1 MSSTEPPQ
9 LLLGH
14 CQACGAWNSSAHSW
28 GCRAC
33 GAPQTSLQ
41 PKPLPGP
48 AILRNAVT
56 VYAELAPGL
65 PAHCV
70 VGEIE
75 LAPGVIEEALLQVAD
90 EAAVP
95 LGTVVEPL
103 HLGEAGGASP
113 WRFVPVGTTIRK
125 ESA

>member
-14 CQACGAWNSSAHSW
+14 CQACGAWTFPAHSW

-33 GAPQTSLQ
+33 GAPQQSLQ
-41 PKPLPGP
+41 PKPPPGP

-56 VYAELAPGL
+56 VHAELAPGL
-65 PAHCV
+65 PAPCV

-75 LAPGVIEEALLQVAD
+75 LAPGVIEEALLQVDAETD
-90 EAAVP
+90 VS
-95 LGTVVEPL
+95 LGSVVEPL

-113 WRFVPVGTTIRK
+113 WRFVPVRK
-125 ESA
+125 AAA